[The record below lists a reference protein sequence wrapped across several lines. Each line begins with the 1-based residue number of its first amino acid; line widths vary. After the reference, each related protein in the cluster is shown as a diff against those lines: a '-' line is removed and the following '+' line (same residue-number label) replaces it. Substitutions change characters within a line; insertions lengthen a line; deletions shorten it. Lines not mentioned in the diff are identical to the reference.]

1 MIYTQEQIIKELA
14 IGYYSDNPNIKEK
27 DYKLIKIKSFSKDL
41 ILAMFTINNEL
52 MLINYSDEVANKI
65 YSIYNKQFPK
75 FK

>member
-14 IGYYSDNPNIKEK
+14 IGDYLDNPNIKEK

-41 ILAMFTINNEL
+41 ILAMFTINDEL